1 MVDLVDPSG
10 LPPKTDKRTALSIN
24 NDGPLVD
31 RTRFEPLS
39 QLSQSSDCSVATPS
53 HGITHQK
60 LVIHHYDSQFSQKAK
75 QFAFFRGIEPPHCP
89 DSKGGLFLK

>member
-39 QLSQSSDCSVATPS
+39 QLSQSSDCSVATPPRD
-53 HGITHQK
+53 HFHRMRK
-60 LVIHHYDSQFSQKAK
+60 
-75 QFAFFRGIEPPHCP
+75 
-89 DSKGGLFLK
+89 